1 VWQLHAR
8 LAQAQALHA
17 CMLSVLPCYFPR
29 STNCPAHSASTQ
41 SHVHPATPWNHP
53 PTQLPPPP
61 TTLQVE
67 STKDLWRVCLKSP
80 HATVEIPELEFEIS
94 ADGKKRIDSL
104 YNHIAQAV
112 FNLGNHVQV
121 G

>member
-1 VWQLHAR
+1 
-8 LAQAQALHA
+8 
-17 CMLSVLPCYFPR
+17 M
-29 STNCPAHSASTQ
+29 
-41 SHVHPATPWNHP
+41 
-53 PTQLPPPP
+53 
-61 TTLQVE
+61 
-67 STKDLWRVCLKSP
+67 CLKSP